1 MNKRKQRILDGTLL
15 VLGLAALVTIITR
28 YQMPFRLDDVLYMQW
43 AQHHSIW
50 DAFNVQGGEIFMS
63 VRPVISITFW
73 LLTHYA
79 GTEHYWIWHFVL
91 AGSFLTAIAFTGL
104 TARYISQRSSALYI
118 SSLWYWLAFLPILNI
133 LFWYADITFAVE
145 MMFCSMAWYFGLR
158 ALFEHR
164 TTFWVIANIVGIL
177 AAMTKEPSLLL
188 IHGIFVGTII
198 LKRKEFLAK
207 WKVFPSNIKA
217 IWIGCYIAFLAVS
230 LQLFFVSQAKQNRF
244 FHLGSISSEQ
254 LQFFVT
260 DRIRYYNEV
269 LTTIPLALYLFIS
282 SIGLIISSSTTF
294 QNNKLKV
301 ILFLI
306 LTAIIWVIYKPLLII
321 LFLLVCILA
330 PLIGDNRNKRISVL
344 SLFGLIASVN
354 ALVLLIT
361 VMLVKTQLAELSFLL
376 SILGASGVS
385 IVLSQ
390 ISDFM
395 SRSRS
400 SLLRYTAIGGGVIA
414 ACGLIIISFPK
425 LQAKEQLLRDVR
437 GTRLNAN
444 NAIQWMARSL
454 PQGANVAVTA
464 PSLYGIGSADDL
476 TSKEDE
482 YKLYA
487 QYTFLQGFVFSYL
500 DVLGRNDVRLAYLE
514 DSVMLSRVLDSCRS
528 VGGHYLFLQTNLDVD
543 RFHGSINHR
552 TILNKRDSLLA
563 TFSEDHNK
571 GIGSELWLLRRE

>member
-1 MNKRKQRILDGTLL
+1 MNKRKQRILDGTLI
-15 VLGLAALVTIITR
+15 VLGLAALVTTITR

-50 DAFNVQGGEIFMS
+50 DAFHIQRGEIFMS

-91 AGSFLTAIAFTGL
+91 AGSFLTAIGFTGL
-104 TARYISQRSSALYI
+104 TARYISRQSSALYI
-118 SSLWYWLAFLPILNI
+118 SSIWYWLAFLPILNI
-133 LFWYADITFAVE
+133 LFWYADITFALE

-164 TTFWVIANIVGIL
+164 TAFWVIANIVGIL

-188 IHGIFVGTII
+188 IHGVFIGTII

-207 WKVFPSNIKA
+207 WKLLPYTIKA

-230 LQLFFVSQAKQNRF
+230 LQLFFISQAKQNRF
-244 FHLGSISSEQ
+244 FHFGSISSEQ

-260 DRIRYYNEV
+260 DRIRYYSEV
-269 LTTIPLALYLFIS
+269 LTSIPLALYLFIS
-282 SIGLIISSSTTF
+282 SVGLIISSSTF
-294 QNNKLKV
+294 QSSKIKV

-306 LTAIIWVIYKPLLII
+306 LTAIVWVAYKPLLII
-321 LFLLVCILA
+321 LFLLVFITA
-330 PLIGDNRNKRISVL
+330 PLIGDNRNKRLSVL
-344 SLFGLIASVN
+344 SLFGAIASVN

-376 SILGASGVS
+376 SILGASGAS

-390 ISDFM
+390 VSDYISQ
-395 SRSRS
+395 SRS
-400 SLLRYTAIGGGVIA
+400 SLLRYTVIGGGVLTG
-414 ACGLIIISFPK
+414 CGLIIISFPK

-437 GTRLNAN
+437 STRLNTN

-487 QYTFLQGFVFSYL
+487 QYTFLQGFIFSYF

-514 DSVMLSRVLDSCRS
+514 DSIILPRVLDSCRS
-528 VGGHYLFLQTNLDVD
+528 VGGHYLFLQTGLDID

-552 TILNKRDSLLA
+552 TILNKRDSLLV
-563 TFSEDHNK
+563 TFSEDHHK